1 MKKEFLSL
9 FSGVIFSI
17 GLIISGMINP
27 NIVKGFLDIFGD
39 WNYSLIFVMAGAI
52 GVNVITF
59 HLILKKKPLF
69 SDSFN
74 LPLKTQ
80 VDKNLII
87 GSMMFGAGWGIAGV
101 CPGPAVVNVATFK
114 VQILIFIAAMTIGMY
129 LFKLVEN
136 KIS

>member
-27 NIVKGFLDIFGD
+27 NIVKGFLDIFRD

-52 GVNVITF
+52 GVNIITF
-59 HLILKKKPLF
+59 NLILKKRPLL
-69 SDSFN
+69 SDSFI

-80 VDKNLII
+80 IDKNLII
-87 GSMMFGAGWGIAGV
+87 GSMMFGAGWGLVGI
-101 CPGPAVVNVATFK
+101 CPGPAIVNFATFK
-114 VQILIFIAAMTIGMY
+114 VQILIFIAAMTTGMF
-129 LFKLVEN
+129 LFKILE
-136 KIS
+136 KRL